1 MPRVGIPTGLADEFT
16 NGTTELDAEATNVRG
31 LVLAL
36 EARYPG
42 LGKAIDEE
50 MAIAIDGNI
59 YQDGFIQKIREDSEV
74 YFLPKISGGSAL

>member
-16 NGTTELDAEATNVRG
+16 NGITELDAEATNVRG